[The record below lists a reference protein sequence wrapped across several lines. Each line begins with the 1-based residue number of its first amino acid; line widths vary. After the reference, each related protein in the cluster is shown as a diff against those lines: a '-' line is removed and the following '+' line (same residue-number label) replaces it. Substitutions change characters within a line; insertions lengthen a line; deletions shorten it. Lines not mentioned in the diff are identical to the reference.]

1 MQINDLLAAPDMERL
16 AEALDRVVKVLRKKT
31 YPSQRLPNLVEAL
44 SRDVQDRVVQIL
56 NASRIMALP
65 YPQFVAAL
73 AATDVVVAEH
83 WPAML
88 EVTAKADKR
97 HKSAAARMQFA
108 LKQRLD
114 ALKLFRQQHDQL
126 RTTIAKV
133 MRPATS
139 GADAATGAAAAAAAA
154 AVGAGAVA
162 VPSELLGLDA
172 VEEVD
177 QAYYPLERVDVL
189 DMSAEGA
196 QAWEAAE
203 QAYSE
208 RVARVENAVIS
219 LLRDALAGAR
229 SASDM
234 FRVLGRFNA
243 LFVRPKVRGAVQEYQ
258 ASLYKKIDEDISAL
272 YEKFQAGYEGSQ
284 AAGMSHVRD
293 IPSLSG
299 KLIWAAQIERQLETY
314 KTRLDA
320 IYGKGSEND
329 PRSQKLIETMRSF
342 KAKLSREQIFRDWMD
357 DIQRR
362 DLKVE
367 GSIFRVKPN
376 RLMGNRLE
384 LDVNFDENLSSLF
397 KEVRNLTW
405 LNCPVRGPIAS
416 IANVSKAVYPF
427 AVSLKETV
435 NTYQSTNAR
444 VDGNPTVAL
453 LVAGHRKRIQSL
465 IASAAKINWSTLS
478 AVALSGRATA
488 ASSNEI
494 AQIRELANAVS
505 AYHDKANELTH
516 ATDEIV
522 RAIDALRYAP
532 YKAKAFRDIL
542 ANVQQHV
549 DQMSREALTNL
560 DAWVGKLNE
569 RIEAILT
576 GRLQAAIRAWIDAFV
591 ADLTSNRGAADMAP
605 TTPGTP
611 GRSLDESFDA
621 SAGANVRG
629 ASRRLWP
636 GRRIA
641 SRGRSPYPPTPP
653 LSLPCV
659 PVVA

>member
-65 YPQFVAAL
+65 YPQFVASL
-73 AATDVVVAEH
+73 AASDVVVAEH

-133 MRPATS
+133 MRPATTGPDTAS
-139 GADAATGAAAAAAAA
+139 GATAAAALGAA
-154 AVGAGAVA
+154 A
-162 VPSELLGLDA
+162 VPSELSGLDA

-444 VDGNPTVAL
+444 VDSNPTVAL

-478 AVALSGRATA
+478 AVALSGRATP

-542 ANVQQHV
+542 ANVQLHV

-569 RIEAILT
+569 RIEAILS
-576 GRLQAAIRAWIDAFV
+576 GRLQAAVRAWIDAFV
-591 ADLTSNRGAADMAP
+591 ADFTTNRGAADVAP
-605 TTPGTP
+605 TTPGTS

-621 SAGANVRG
+621 SAGANVR
-629 ASRRLWP
+629 ATCRQVCQERRLA
-636 GRRIA
+636 I
-641 SRGRSPYPPTPP
+641 RGR
-653 LSLPCV
+653 
-659 PVVA
+659 